1 MFCMRGVQANKQK
14 EEFNMAKKGSSLKAG
29 ALALAVTLGVAGVAV
44 GTTALVKQ
52 LKEKNDTT
60 ITTPDDE
67 KKTENQT
74 PEQEIA
80 GQALAMFG
88 IL

>member
-1 MFCMRGVQANKQK
+1 
-14 EEFNMAKKGSSLKAG
+14 MAKKTNSVKAG
-29 ALALAVTLGVAGVAV
+29 AIALAVLLGAGGVAV

-74 PEQEIA
+74 PEQKIA

>member
-1 MFCMRGVQANKQK
+1 
-14 EEFNMAKKGSSLKAG
+14 MAKKTNSVKAG
-29 ALALAVTLGVAGVAV
+29 AIALAVLLGAGGVAV

-67 KKTENQT
+67 KKTEKQT

>member
-1 MFCMRGVQANKQK
+1 
-14 EEFNMAKKGSSLKAG
+14 MAKKTNSVKAG
-29 ALALAVTLGVAGVAV
+29 AIALAVLLGAGGVAV

-80 GQALAMFG
+80 RQALAMFG

>member
-1 MFCMRGVQANKQK
+1 M
-14 EEFNMAKKGSSLKAG
+14 EKKTNSVKAG
-29 ALALAVTLGVAGVAV
+29 AIALAVLLGAGGVAV